1 MQASAANPLVK
12 NFSEITNTMINPIFD
27 FIAEATLGAVS
38 SDTVNDE
45 LEKRGISGFPKWIL
59 AVLGGSG
66 LVLVFKKLVDF
77 AAYNSELGLNALK
90 PIELLVPPLKKDN
103 ITKNTWKKFNN
114 MVDLVRW
121 LESLSDE
128 DKSKTGS
135 FWSTQASVA
144 DYIRQAN

>member
-1 MQASAANPLVK
+1 
-12 NFSEITNTMINPIFD
+12 MINPIID

-38 SDTVNDE
+38 SDTVGNE
-45 LEKRGISGFPKWIL
+45 LEKRGMSGFPKWIL
-59 AVLGGSG
+59 ATLGGSG
-66 LVLVFKKLVDF
+66 LVLVLKKLVDF
-77 AAYNSELGLNALK
+77 AAYDSELGLNALK

-114 MVDLVRW
+114 LPELVRW

-135 FWSTQASVA
+135 FWSTQESVA
-144 DYIRQAN
+144 DYMRQAK

>member
-1 MQASAANPLVK
+1 MEASAANPLVK
-12 NFSEITNTMINPIFD
+12 IFSEITKTMINPIFD

-38 SDTVNDE
+38 SETVNDE
-45 LEKRGISGFPKWIL
+45 LEKRGISGLPKWIL

-66 LVLVFKKLVDF
+66 LVLVFKKLIDF

-135 FWSTQASVA
+135 FWTTQASVA

>member
-1 MQASAANPLVK
+1 
-12 NFSEITNTMINPIFD
+12 MINPIID

-38 SDTVNDE
+38 SDTVGDE
-45 LEKRGISGFPKWIL
+45 LEKRGMSGFPKWIL
-59 AVLGGSG
+59 AALGGSG
-66 LVLVFKKLVDF
+66 LVLVLKKLVDF
-77 AAYNSELGLNALK
+77 AAYDSELGLNALK

-114 MVDLVRW
+114 LPELVRW

-144 DYIRQAN
+144 DYIRQAK